1 MDEMSSREQAGFT
14 LIELLVVVIVL
25 GILAAIAI
33 PTFLN
38 QRDAAAEAAVQ
49 SDLRNAA
56 VYQVGLLNSP
66 QGPVADLAGLQALG
80 FQLSRHVEI
89 TNDGDFLDEGVDF
102 CIQARSTIGTGRHW
116 SVHSERGI
124 YVVEEDT
131 C

>member
-1 MDEMSSREQAGFT
+1 MDRGEIGEQGFT
-14 LIELLVVVIVL
+14 LIELLVVVIIV
-25 GILAAIAI
+25 GILAAVAI
-33 PTFLN
+33 PVYLG
-38 QRDAAAEAAVQ
+38 QRDAAAESAVQ

-56 VYQVGLLNSP
+56 VYQVSLLNSAD
-66 QGPVADLAGLQALG
+66 GPVADLAGLEALG
-80 FQLSRHVEI
+80 FRLSRHVEV
-89 TNDGDFLDEGVDF
+89 TNDGEFLEEGVDF